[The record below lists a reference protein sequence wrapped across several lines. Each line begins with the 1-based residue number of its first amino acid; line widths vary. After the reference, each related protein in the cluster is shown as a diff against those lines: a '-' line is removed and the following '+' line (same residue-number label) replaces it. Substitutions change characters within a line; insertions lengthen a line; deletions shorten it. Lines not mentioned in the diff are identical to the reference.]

1 MKSLSTGK
9 HRKFSN
15 MYLVRSFLP
24 STAPYYLVFF
34 KNDKTVA
41 PTKASAIIE
50 DAEALKIGSVC
61 HVKEK
66 KKIYEGIVVTFGKIN
81 QFLWNFIILTTTCT
95 AVCSIQ
101 SYNNNNNYYYCYF
114 TILGSKDEV
123 DTVEEQYL
131 K

>member
-1 MKSLSTGK
+1 M
-9 HRKFSN
+9 
-15 MYLVRSFLP
+15 
-24 STAPYYLVFF
+24 FF

-81 QFLWNFIILTTTCT
+81 QFLYKVIIIIIIIII
-95 AVCSIQ
+95 V
-101 SYNNNNNYYYCYF
+101 
-114 TILGSKDEV
+114 ILL
-123 DTVEEQYL
+123 Y
-131 K
+131 